1 MKGPAPAEPRP
12 QSPAPTDARTSSPA
26 PAPALEAALLACF
39 AVHVA
44 AMLSMGA
51 LLLPSMPG
59 GSTASDLQRVAHIA
73 EHPWLFRLGWAPW
86 HLAALIDLALAIAL
100 LRARWIP
107 RLPAVLTLL
116 VTLVAIVPDQG
127 SQILWVTRGVALAQ
141 EALHSGDLSRYL
153 AFERPV
159 FRAAAGWAGLL
170 YTVAA
175 LCWAWCFAAAGLF
188 TRLLTA
194 LSWITFPLFALVSS
208 APLLPAAFQ
217 LPPQLI
223 GAGNALA
230 FPLLALWL
238 ALVSEQV
245 LRRTRPVTRSGV
257 HAPWRHPRRGL
268 LGRALTLAAESRFLR
283 ALGERL
289 PLLAFRSDISD
300 VVYVNYMVHA
310 DTLDALVPG
319 GLELQRLGPDGRY
332 ALFTFLSYRHGHFGP
347 ALLGPLRR
355 LLFSP
360 VQSNWRIHVR
370 DPRTGK
376 QGIHFITN
384 AVGLGLYALGAR
396 LMSDG
401 MPMHVLARGEIT
413 REGSGRLQVLVDPG
427 EGSGP
432 DARLDLHPAPAP
444 STLPAPFAACF
455 ASYRDFLAYCV
466 PQDRAMDSQPWR
478 GSISR
483 QEIALGIPLDACE
496 PLEGEISSRA
506 ARALAGD
513 AVPLC
518 FRVARVDFRFDLE
531 EHDPWPASS

>member
-1 MKGPAPAEPRP
+1 MTRP
-12 QSPAPTDARTSSPA
+12 E

-51 LLLPSMPG
+51 LLLPTMPG
-59 GSTASDLQRVAHIA
+59 GSGASDLARVTHLAA
-73 EHPWLFRLGWAPW
+73 HPWLFRLGWAPW
-86 HLAALIDLALAIAL
+86 HLAAIIDLALAVTL

-107 RLPAVLTLL
+107 RLPAILTLL

-127 SQILWVTRGVALAQ
+127 SQILWVTRGVTLAE
-141 EALHSGDLSRYL
+141 EAVRTGDLTAYL

-159 FRAAAGWAGLL
+159 FVAAAGWAGLL

-175 LCWAWCFAAAGLF
+175 VGWAWCFAGAGLF
-188 TRLLTA
+188 TRALTV
-194 LSWITFPLFALVSS
+194 LSFITFPLFAIVST
-208 APLLPAAFQ
+208 APLLPASLQ
-217 LPPQLI
+217 LPPAVI
-223 GAGNALA
+223 AAGNALA

-238 ALVSEQV
+238 ALVTERV

-268 LGRALTLAAESRFLR
+268 LGRALEIAAESRFLR

-289 PLLAFRSDISD
+289 PLLAFRSDITE
-300 VVYVNYMVHA
+300 VVYVNYLLPA
-310 DTLDALVPG
+310 GALESFVPE

-332 ALFTFLSYRHGHFGP
+332 ALFTFLTYRHGHFGP

-360 VQSNWRIHVR
+360 VQSNWRIHVL

-376 QGIHFITN
+376 RGIHFITN
-384 AVGLGLYALGAR
+384 AVAMTLYALGAR

-413 REGSGRLQVLVDPG
+413 RDPEGHIQVLVDPG
-427 EGSGP
+427 TGSAP
-432 DARLDLHPAPAP
+432 DARLDLHPTKGEP
-444 STLPAPFAACF
+444 SLPAPFDACF
-455 ASYRDFLAYCV
+455 ESYRDFLAYCV
-466 PQDRAMDSQPWR
+466 PQDRAMDAQPWR
-478 GSISR
+478 GTISR
-483 QEIALGIPLDACE
+483 QEIELGIPLDACE
-496 PLEGEISSRA
+496 PLEGAVISRA
-506 ARALAGD
+506 AEAIAGD
-513 AVPLC
+513 TAPLC
-518 FRVARVDFRFDLE
+518 FRVAAVNFRFDLE
-531 EHDPWPASS
+531 EHDFTR